1 MNSRLREEIL
11 TGFKTLWLHK
21 LRSFLTILGVV
32 FGVGSVVA
40 MLAIGAGASQQTLE
54 QIERLGSRNILIRSV
69 KLEAAG
75 KADTRVRFPIYGLKY
90 ADVERFEGAFS
101 GIEQVV
107 AMKILEKR
115 ARLGG
120 NHMDLRLVGT
130 TANWFDVVEQPLLAG
145 RLFTAE
151 DERMQRKV
159 CVLTRYTA
167 SKLLANQATLGQLI
181 RIDSQLFEVVGIVD
195 SADTVAGGTSMQTPD
210 QVMDAYVPLS
220 TARASYGDIHVKYS
234 AGNRERSLIEL
245 HQIILQ
251 LVEPALVRSAARSI
265 ATTLE
270 RFHDQKDYAIDVP
283 LELLQQTERTKRT
296 FSIVLGSIA
305 GISLIV
311 GGIGIMNI
319 MLASV
324 TERTQEIGIRRAIGA
339 TKGMIIR
346 QFLIEAV
353 LLTVTGGLLGVA
365 FGVGVPSVV
374 EHFTDMP
381 TQISLLS
388 VVFSLIISILVGL
401 AFGLYPAWKAAH
413 LDPIRAL
420 RR

>member
-90 ADVERFEGAFS
+90 ADAERFKGAFS

-220 TARASYGDIHVKYS
+220 TACASYGDIHVKYS

-305 GISLIV
+305 GISLVV

>member
-1 MNSRLREEIL
+1 MNSRLREEVL

-21 LRSFLTILGVV
+21 LRSFLTIIGVV

-40 MLAIGAGASQQTLE
+40 MLAIGAGASQQTLK

-69 KLEAAG
+69 KLETSGSAEV
-75 KADTRVRFPIYGLKY
+75 RVRFPIYGLQY
-90 ADVERFEGAFS
+90 ADVERFEAAFT
-101 GIEQVV
+101 GMQQVV
-107 AMKILEKR
+107 AMKILEKS
-115 ARLGG
+115 ARLDG
-120 NHMDLRLVGT
+120 NRMDVRLVGT
-130 TANWFDVVEQPLLAG
+130 TPNWFEVVERPLLAG
-145 RLFTAE
+145 RLFNQE

-159 CVLTRYTA
+159 CVLTRHTA
-167 SKLLANQATLGQLI
+167 STLLANQATLGQLI
-181 RIDSQLFEVVGIVD
+181 RIDSELFEVIGIVD
-195 SADTVAGGTSMQTPD
+195 SDEVIAGSTSIQTPD
-210 QVMDAYVPLS
+210 QVNDVYVPLS
-220 TARASYGDIHVKYS
+220 TARASYGDIYVKTS

-251 LVEPALVRSAARSI
+251 LSEPAFVRSAARSV
-265 ATTLE
+265 ASTLE
-270 RFHDQKDYAIDVP
+270 RFHHQKDYTIDVP
-283 LELLQQTERTKRT
+283 LELLKQTKRTKRT

-339 TKGMIIR
+339 TKAMIIR

-353 LLTVTGGLLGVA
+353 LLTMTGGFLGILFGVA
-365 FGVGVPSVV
+365 VPCMIEYFSA
-374 EHFTDMP
+374 MP
-381 TQISLLS
+381 TQVSMMSVALS
-388 VVFSLIISILVGL
+388 FMISIVIGL
-401 AFGLYPAWKAAH
+401 AFGLYPAWKAAQ